1 MSEEIKNNEVEEVE
15 EDDGIYTLTDEDGN
29 EEQFE
34 LLCSCEFEG
43 GVYYAFVP
51 AYKEDCEEY
60 VILKAIEEENGE
72 VSLTSIDDE
81 EEFDRVADYIEDT
94 VFNEIDYDEETEN

>member
-1 MSEEIKNNEVEEVE
+1 MSDEIKNNEVEELE

-43 GVYYAFVP
+43 SVYYAFVP
-51 AYKEDCEEY
+51 AAEEDCEEY
-60 VILKAIEEENGE
+60 VILKAVEEENGE

-94 VFNEIDYDEETEN
+94 VFNEIDYDEDKED